1 MKNIFIDTNILLDV
15 IRHREGFYEDASK
28 VWADCESH
36 KVRGFISAISLNNV
50 YYIVRKL
57 VPPDTALTYIRLMLN
72 VFSIVPLDETILRL
86 SVDFKLRRALV
97 QKAVRYIK
105 AEDISLEEAVEIFLI
120 QIIRHE
126 GRPFSEWIGMIPDSK
141 TLAVMKEAKRIAQ
154 DPDVKGYTDVE
165 ALLRELKK

>member
-50 YYIVRKL
+50 CYIVRKL

-86 SVDFKLRRALV
+86 SVDFPHKDFEDAIQTFSAV
-97 QKAVRYIK
+97 QVK
-105 AEDISLEEAVEIFLI
+105 AECIVTRDRS
-120 QIIRHE
+120 H
-126 GRPFSEWIGMIPDSK
+126 FSNNYMPIVSPAEYVG
-141 TLAVMKEAKRIAQ
+141 LFR
-154 DPDVKGYTDVE
+154 
-165 ALLRELKK
+165 

>member
-15 IRHREGFYEDASK
+15 IRYREGFYEDASK

-57 VPPDTALTYIRLMLN
+57 VPQDTALTYIRLMLN

-86 SVDFKLRRALV
+86 SVDFPHKDFEDAIQTFSAV
-97 QKAVRYIK
+97 QAK
-105 AEDISLEEAVEIFLI
+105 AECIVTRDRS
-120 QIIRHE
+120 H
-126 GRPFSEWIGMIPDSK
+126 FSNNYMPVVSPAEYVG
-141 TLAVMKEAKRIAQ
+141 LFR
-154 DPDVKGYTDVE
+154 
-165 ALLRELKK
+165 